1 MLTEYVR
8 TQMSNLNVKNKQTF
22 SKEDIKMDKNFR
34 ENSPTEFTREMYT
47 KTIAKYH
54 FSFSLECL

>member
-22 SKEDIKMDKNFR
+22 SKEDIKIDKNFR
-34 ENSPTEFTREMYT
+34 ENSPTEFTREIYT
-47 KTIAKYH
+47 KTIARYH
-54 FSFSLECL
+54 FSF